1 MADPGLAEIALLA
14 AVALA
19 AGTIDAMAGGGGL
32 LTVPALLAAG
42 LPPHAAIAT
51 NKGGSVFGSF
61 AALSRFARAGLVDPR
76 RARLM
81 FPLGV
86 AGSLAGAL
94 LVLAIPPA
102 TLRPVILVLLPAVA
116 LFVGLRRPPP
126 PRLEDAPPRPHE
138 TALAGAAALAIGAY
152 DGFFGPGTGTFL
164 IGAFVGLLG
173 HGLARASAEA
183 KVVNFASNLAAV
195 LLFAA
200 RGAVV
205 WRVALPMAAA
215 QLAGGWLGAH
225 LTVRRGDALVRRA
238 VVAVALAAA
247 AKLAWDMR

>member
-1 MADPGLAEIALLA
+1 
-14 AVALA
+14 
-19 AGTIDAMAGGGGL
+19 
-32 LTVPALLAAG
+32 
-42 LPPHAAIAT
+42 
-51 NKGGSVFGSF
+51 
-61 AALSRFARAGLVDPR
+61 
-76 RARLM
+76 M

-86 AGSLAGAL
+86 AGSLAGAT

-102 TLRPVILVLLPAVA
+102 TLRPVVLVLLPAVA

-126 PRLEDAPPRPHE
+126 PRLEDAPRRPHE
-138 TALAGAAALAIGAY
+138 TFLAGVAALVIGGY

-164 IGAFVGLLG
+164 IGAFAGLLG

-195 LLFAA
+195 LLFAS

-215 QLAGGWLGAH
+215 QLAGGWIGAH
-225 LTVRRGDALVRRA
+225 LAVRRGDALVRRA
-238 VVAVALAAA
+238 VVGVALAAA